1 MMENESLADHSM
13 QISVNSPTY
22 GKIKQ
27 SVHPAIID
35 NQHLNTQK
43 AAPKLSE
50 DTDDVLY
57 ELGYLK
63 TDIEKLRNGRVIL

>member
-1 MMENESLADHSM
+1 MPI
-13 QISVNSPTY
+13 QIHCYVKPY
-22 GKIKQ
+22 
-27 SVHPAIID
+27 D